1 MGPGLVAIALMGDRI
16 VKVFADPSASQ
27 IAVLALCVA
36 GWIGLSFG
44 AQAIVSRLGER
55 TS

>member
-1 MGPGLVAIALMGDRI
+1 MTDKPETPDPGGDRI
-16 VKVFADPSASQ
+16 AKVLADPSASK
-27 IAVLALCVA
+27 IGVLALCIA
-36 GWIGLSFG
+36 GWIVLSFG